1 MKNKILFVLLYLVY
15 ISLTQNTLNLN
26 FPKMHYVN
34 PDSVKKVIEVTSSIS
49 KADLTLNIE
58 NNVNNDIK
66 KCTPKNDDD
75 FVFYCFISSIGE
87 YKFNYIYNSKSYI
100 YDKSIFVVSSYEK
113 LFKITPSRNSNC
125 FYHKEIFSYTVELTN
140 EYSDSIDLNNI
151 QVFAYSPKSIV
162 KQINSTEVI
171 HFEGKLITPTKAI
184 FSFPKY
190 LILSIYSSSS
200 SFDTIYSGLSFCI

>member
-75 FVFYCFISSIGE
+75 FVFI
-87 YKFNYIYNSKSYI
+87 
-100 YDKSIFVVSSYEK
+100 V
-113 LFKITPSRNSNC
+113 LF
-125 FYHKEIFSYTVELTN
+125 H
-140 EYSDSIDLNNI
+140 
-151 QVFAYSPKSIV
+151 Q
-162 KQINSTEVI
+162 
-171 HFEGKLITPTKAI
+171 
-184 FSFPKY
+184 
-190 LILSIYSSSS
+190 
-200 SFDTIYSGLSFCI
+200 